1 MDIDLKNFKQKIA
14 TEKASASLVI
24 KNLPFVLFITFLLVM
39 YIASAHSAEKKLR
52 QIQNAQKEVKTL
64 RWEYMSLQSDYMQ
77 QTKRSE
83 IVRVAS
89 DINLSVPRHQIKKII
104 IPKK

>member
-1 MDIDLKNFKQKIA
+1 MDLKDIKQKMAI
-14 TEKASASLVI
+14 EKSGASLLL
-24 KNLPFVLFITFLLVM
+24 KNLPFVLFVTLLLVL
-39 YIASAHSAEKKLR
+39 YIASAHSAEKKIR
-52 QIQNAQKEVKTL
+52 QIQNAQKEVKSL

-89 DINLSVPRHQIKKII
+89 DINLSVPRQQIKKII